1 MKLKDILPNYPLEN
15 IEVRTNNPFGEDMLF
30 GFCSWTVTDLISEDG
45 DSYYLDEE
53 IVKYEPQFSIE
64 LCKKKKIIERIENGK
79 L

>member
-53 IVKYEPQFSIE
+53 IVKYEFDEKNKE
-64 LCKKKKIIERIENGK
+64 LIYWIVSEWK
-79 L
+79 